1 MKETYEEKIN
11 RRLGVKQR
19 IIAVASGREKA
30 ESLYLKT
37 QCISMCFQMNFCRA
51 T

>member
-30 ESLYLKT
+30 DLVLKT
-37 QCISMCFQMNFCRA
+37 QCISMSFQMNFCRA